1 MPSADGL
8 PPVSDSAPGGGDDP
22 GGPLAAYRRRR
33 QSGELAA
40 DPAQAIAVEKLQSL
54 HNALRHYRP
63 AAERGWLER
72 LGLAQLGLGRPRAAP
87 PRGLYLHGS
96 VGRGKSMLMDLFF
109 AAAPVEAKRR
119 VHFNAF
125 MIEVH
130 EQLHRRREA
139 GEDGDPIPPLAGELA
154 RRAWLLCFDEFQ
166 VTNIADAMLLG
177 RLFAALLELGVV
189 VVATSNTAP
198 DDLYAGGL
206 QRELFLPFIAL
217 VKERLELLELDGET
231 DYRRARLQGMR
242 VYHAPL
248 GPAADR
254 ALDEA
259 FARLTD
265 AAPGAPDTLAVQGR
279 VLRIPRAARGVACFG
294 FDALCRA
301 PLGAADY
308 LAIAAHFACVIL
320 AGVPRLKPEERDVA
334 RRFMLLIDAL
344 YEHRTQL
351 ICSADGAPDELYPA
365 GDAAAEFRRTASR
378 LLEMQSAAYLARPH
392 LA

>member
-1 MPSADGL
+1 VSSADGPAPL
-8 PPVSDSAPGGGDDP
+8 GDSGSGDP

-33 QSGELAA
+33 QRGELAA

-54 HNALRHYRP
+54 HNALRRYRP
-63 AAERGWLER
+63 AAERGWLDR
-72 LGLAQLGLGRPRAAP
+72 LGLAQLGLGRPRTSP
-87 PRGLYLHGS
+87 PMGLYLYGS

-109 AAAPVEAKRR
+109 AGAPVEAKRR

-125 MIEVH
+125 MLEVH
-130 EQLHRRREA
+130 EALHRRRQA
-139 GEDGDPIPPLAGELA
+139 GEDGDPIPPLAADLA

-177 RLFAALLELGVV
+177 RLFGALFELGVV

-206 QRELFLPFIAL
+206 QRELFVPFIAL
-217 VKERLELLELDGET
+217 LKEKLDLLQLDGET
-231 DYRRARLQGMR
+231 DHRRARLQGMR
-242 VYHAPL
+242 VYHTPL

-254 ALDEA
+254 ALAEA
-259 FARLTD
+259 FAHLTD
-265 AAPGAPDTLAVQGR
+265 GAPGAPDTLVVQGR
-279 VLRIPRAARGVACFG
+279 TLAIPRAARGIACFA
-294 FDALCRA
+294 FDALCRT

-308 LAIAAHFACVIL
+308 LAIAAHYTCVIL
-320 AGVPRLKPEERDVA
+320 ADVPRLRPEERDVA

-344 YEHRTQL
+344 YEHRAQL
-351 ICSADGAPDELYPA
+351 ICSADGAPDELYPS
-365 GDAAAEFRRTASR
+365 GDAAVEFRRTASR
-378 LLEMQSAAYLARPH
+378 LIEMQSAAYLARPH